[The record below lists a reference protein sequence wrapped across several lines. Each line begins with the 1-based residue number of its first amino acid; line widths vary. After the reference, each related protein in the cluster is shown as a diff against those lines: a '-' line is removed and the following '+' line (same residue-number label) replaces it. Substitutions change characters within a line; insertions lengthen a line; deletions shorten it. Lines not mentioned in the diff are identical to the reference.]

1 MIRIG
6 VDAMGGD
13 LGLDATIA
21 ASLNI
26 VKDFKD
32 VEIVLYGKEEEI
44 RPRLTSTE
52 RIEIVNCPKV
62 LDMGEHDPVKAIRKD
77 RFEASL
83 CVLMN
88 DAKAKKIDACITSGP
103 TQCVVVAAHLLIR
116 RLPQVERI
124 ALCPIIPNLD
134 GHPRLLLDVGAN
146 VELRPEHIS
155 LLAQFA
161 SVVAR
166 EVLGYKEPKVGLLNI
181 GAEEGKGRPVDKE
194 TYEVLKNNPLI
205 KFYGNVEPNEVL
217 NSPTEIIITD
227 GFAGNVCMKTMEG
240 TAKAMAKMLKEEI
253 KASLGGMIGYLF
265 MKKNLKRFAKRMDS
279 KEIGGAMILGIGT
292 PVVKAHGNSDSYAF
306 YNAIKQGINMVKND
320 VIGHVLASLPSEEK
334 DNGSN

>member
-227 GFAGNVCMKTMEG
+227 GFTGNVCMKTMEG

-253 KASLGGMIGYLF
+253 KASLSGMIGYLF